1 MFKSILLTLYLAA
14 FFLILGFA
22 GASDHEIEKEDAA
35 RYTSMV
41 CQGIWPDYKNSN
53 PSCNN

>member
-1 MFKSILLTLYLAA
+1 MTKSTLCLVV

-35 RYTSMV
+35 HYASMV
-41 CQGIWPDYKNSN
+41 CQGVWPDYKNSK